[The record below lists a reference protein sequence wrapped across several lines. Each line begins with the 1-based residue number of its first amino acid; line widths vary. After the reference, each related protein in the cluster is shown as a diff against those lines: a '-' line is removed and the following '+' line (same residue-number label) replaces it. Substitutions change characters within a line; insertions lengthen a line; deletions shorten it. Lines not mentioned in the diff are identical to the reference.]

1 MNNNLIFKEFEE
13 SFTINDNQLRFKVE
27 NFPFIVNSFPR
38 EYYVRSIKSFDQY
51 QEILKKSDFI
61 IIDKKVESIYPI
73 KNKENKFIFAFEAK
87 EDNKNMNT
95 VLKLIDLFIK
105 NNISKGSNVIAI
117 GGGIVQD
124 ISACACA
131 LLEGLP
137 FYTCLQ
143 QH

>member
-51 QEILKKSDFI
+51 QEILNKSDFI

-73 KNKENKFIFAFEAK
+73 KNIW
-87 EDNKNMNT
+87 
-95 VLKLIDLFIK
+95 
-105 NNISKGSNVIAI
+105 AI
-117 GGGIVQD
+117 W
-124 ISACACA
+124 S
-131 LLEGLP
+131 
-137 FYTCLQ
+137 FYI
-143 QH
+143 